1 MLQCRSGPSRPSA
14 LSTSLGIG
22 LFLSSSRVSTSV
34 RLSASRR
41 GAISNLLWVVGGGA
55 RAPPP
60 RPSACVTVT
69 FFPLSFFLPY
79 VGSSGGGGGGREIP
93 LNRTSLCTHAVREK
107 DLRAAANP
115 AHSLT
120 RRSRTCLPPSTF
132 FMNGIR
138 VTSFMLAM
146 YVLIGT
152 AAPPPPPPPIERKR
166 NCPSFFSICSLGRIE
181 RSSRRRRR
189 GTVDE
194 AEVRK

>member
-93 LNRTSLCTHAVREK
+93 LNRTSLCTHAVTEK

-138 VTSFMLAM
+138 VTSSRSTSRLAR
-146 YVLIGT
+146 
-152 AAPPPPPPPIERKR
+152 PPIERKR
-166 NCPSFFSICSLGRIE
+166 NRPSFFSICSLGRGGGQ
-181 RSSRRRRR
+181 RDRHC
-189 GTVDE
+189 
-194 AEVRK
+194 